1 MRSGSVL
8 IMHVMSHKKAEPRFQ
23 TGLKI
28 ALKLSASR
36 QLDIDFS
43 ACLKTRS
50 GEITSRQGGSPSASF
65 ANGEHHENSYRP
77 YRSCCWWHSTW
88 LKGIRFR
95 RCNCSAVSHRRN
107 DQGASLA
114 LIQ

>member
-36 QLDIDFS
+36 QLDIDFLR
-43 ACLKTRS
+43 A
-50 GEITSRQGGSPSASF
+50 
-65 ANGEHHENSYRP
+65 
-77 YRSCCWWHSTW
+77 
-88 LKGIRFR
+88 
-95 RCNCSAVSHRRN
+95 
-107 DQGASLA
+107 
-114 LIQ
+114 